1 MTNCKH
7 PNGQSPHRGRLDKEK
22 TNKSKAWTAEGSS
35 THRGNLTK
43 KKKEVPICKSQ
54 SLDSL
59 LLLYLSIWAAKMEL
73 TGMKPANCWACC
85 MCPRRK
91 VSLEMGLEQALQC
104 ERDDLAY
111 SAFHGFGSPAATTA
125 TASADMVVLSSSP
138 IFSSTNCS
146 QPNWKLLK
154 LIKTQLKATQIVQNP
169 IENYSNSSQP
179 NWKLLKFSTTQLI
192 AATETIEEMG
202 WELEEGWEREWDLF
216 WVWK

>member
-1 MTNCKH
+1 
-7 PNGQSPHRGRLDKEK
+7 
-22 TNKSKAWTAEGSS
+22 
-35 THRGNLTK
+35 
-43 KKKEVPICKSQ
+43 
-54 SLDSL
+54 
-59 LLLYLSIWAAKMEL
+59 
-73 TGMKPANCWACC
+73 
-85 MCPRRK
+85 
-91 VSLEMGLEQALQC
+91 
-104 ERDDLAY
+104 
-111 SAFHGFGSPAATTA
+111 
-125 TASADMVVLSSSP
+125 MVVLSSSP